1 MEAEAN
7 GGEKIR
13 LQNSLEKDR
22 RSSKFEYLFI
32 IEENINFYYCFVGM
46 N

>member
-1 MEAEAN
+1 MEAEAK
-7 GGEKIR
+7 GGDKI
-13 LQNSLEKDR
+13 QKKSLEKDL

-32 IEENINFYYCFVGM
+32 IEENINFDYCFVGM